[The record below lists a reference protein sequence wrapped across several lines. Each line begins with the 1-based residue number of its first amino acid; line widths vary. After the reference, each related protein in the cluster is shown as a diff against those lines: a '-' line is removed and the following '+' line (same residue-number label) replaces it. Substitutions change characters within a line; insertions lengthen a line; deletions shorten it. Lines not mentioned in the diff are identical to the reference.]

1 MEKKNQKA
9 WWIILIVGAILLLL
23 GGYFVNNSDNSERTK
38 PKVIKVELGKQYK
51 EELNVGD
58 AISFRYKPEESG
70 YYYFDWSHEGDEE
83 AMVDYEFL
91 KNNKEP
97 IETEGMGSVFFVNLE
112 KGNTY
117 YFNTSTESNITV
129 SYILKKFAEGT
140 IKEGEEVAVS
150 EDTVLFYKG
159 DKKETKQLTL
169 SDDTAGRV
177 IVYHPEG
184 YSIGYS
190 FDLKGLFDVKPGLK
204 YNLYCYD
211 IKKETKVLVK
221 KAPEGIIIE

>member
-23 GGYFVNNSDNSERTK
+23 GGYFVNNSDNSESTK
-38 PKVIKVELGKQYK
+38 PKVVKVGLGKQYK
-51 EELNVGD
+51 EELDVGKSV
-58 AISFRYKPEESG
+58 SFRYTPEESG
-70 YYYFDWSHEGDEE
+70 YYFYAWSNSGSDNT
-83 AMVDYEFL
+83 AVDYELL
-91 KNNKEP
+91 KNNREAM
-97 IETEGMGSVFFVNLE
+97 ETLGMESVYFEHLDKGS
-112 KGNTY
+112 TY
-117 YFNTSTESNITV
+117 YFNNNAIDATTISFQV
-129 SYILKKFAEGT
+129 KKFAEGT
-140 IKEGEEVAVS
+140 IKDGEEVTINKN
-150 EDTVLFYKG
+150 TVLFYEG
-159 DKKETKQLTL
+159 DKEETKQLTL
-169 SDDTAGRV
+169 SDDSAGRV